1 MAAITVKHATLKN
14 TVKGLAGLKS
24 QPMSDEKAGEFVAQ
38 VEAKMPDWILGQAK
52 AFCKNW
58 QFHSCPR
65 SHLGTLTKFGRRLA
79 RRRTGTT
86 DCARMVRG

>member
-14 TVKGLAGLKS
+14 TVKGLAGLKN

-58 QFHSCPR
+58 QP
-65 SHLGTLTKFGRRLA
+65 LTQFGRRLA
-79 RRRTGTT
+79 RPRQVRQGY
-86 DCARMVRG
+86 ARMVRG

>member
-38 VEAKMPDWILGQAK
+38 VEAKMPGWVLGQAK
-52 AFCKNW
+52 AFCKN
-58 QFHSCPR
+58 
-65 SHLGTLTKFGRRLA
+65 
-79 RRRTGTT
+79 
-86 DCARMVRG
+86 